1 MSLDWERPLREA
13 NESGKEVSAIGSFFK
28 DLRARLLNLVPL
40 GTSGMFWGLVVN
52 GLTTYGYLVVARHA
66 LGDEGY
72 GGLAVLWALVNIGGF
87 GLFQPLEQEVS
98 RATADRAS
106 RGVGSAPVLR
116 QAGVLGSVQFMLVT
130 VGVLVAWPL
139 GLDGLLDNRPELLVA
154 LVLALGAFAA
164 TQLVRGVLG
173 GRHLFNR
180 YAWYFVVEGGAR
192 MAVAVALAVAGVAA
206 VGAYGMAIAL
216 ALLVAGAAAAQNR
229 RTFVRPGPPASYR
242 ELTPAM
248 GFLLI
253 AAVGE
258 AFILNV
264 GPVAVDIVGGDELG
278 AEAPGVFLNG
288 MLIARIP
295 LFFFQAVKASLLPSL
310 ATLAGHGDLVGFRN
324 MQLKIVGAVAAAAA
338 ATTAAAAAVGPPVVR
353 IVFGD
358 ELSRTDMALLAA
370 SGGGLMLMLSLA
382 LGLVALGHT
391 RIAVVGWVA
400 AVAAFA
406 TMVSFDLEPF
416 LRVELALVAAVLAG
430 SLVAGGLL
438 RLEYA
443 AHQREA

>member
-1 MSLDWERPLREA
+1 MA
-13 NESGKEVSAIGSFFK
+13 G
-28 DLRARLLNLVPL
+28 
-40 GTSGMFWGLVVN
+40 
-52 GLTTYGYLVVARHA
+52 HA

-87 GLFQPLEQEVS
+87 GLFQPLEQEVA

-116 QAGVLGSVQFMLVT
+116 RAGVLGAVQFMLVT
-130 VGVLVAWPL
+130 AGLLVAWPL
-139 GLDGLLDNRPELLVA
+139 GLDGLLDGRPELLVA
-154 LVLALGAFAA
+154 LVLALGAFAG
-164 TQLVRGVLG
+164 TQLVRGILG
-173 GRHLFNR
+173 GRHLFDR
-180 YAWYFVVEGGAR
+180 YAWYFMVEGGSR
-192 MAVAVALAVAGVAA
+192 MAVAVALALAGVAA
-206 VGAYGMAIAL
+206 VGAYGLAIAF
-216 ALLVAGAAAAQNR
+216 ALVAAAVVAAGPR
-229 RTFVRPGPPASYR
+229 PFVRPGPPASYR

-253 AAVGE
+253 ASIGE

-264 GPVAVDIVGGDELG
+264 GPVAVDIASGDELG
-278 AEAPGVFLNG
+278 PEAPGVFLNG

-324 MQLKIVGAVAAAAA
+324 MQIKIVAAVGAAAA
-338 ATTAAAAAVGPPVVR
+338 ATTVLAAAVGPLVVR

-370 SGGGLMLMLSLA
+370 SGGGLMLMLSLT

-391 RIAVVGWVA
+391 RLAVAGWVA
-400 AVAAFA
+400 GIAAFA
-406 TMVSFDLEPF
+406 ATVSFDLEPF
-416 LRVELALVAAVLAG
+416 LRVELGLVAAVLAG

-443 AHQREA
+443 AHAKQG

>member
-1 MSLDWERPLREA
+1 MA
-13 NESGKEVSAIGSFFK
+13 G
-28 DLRARLLNLVPL
+28 
-40 GTSGMFWGLVVN
+40 
-52 GLTTYGYLVVARHA
+52 HA

-87 GLFQPLEQEVS
+87 GLFQPLEQEVA

-116 QAGVLGSVQFMLVT
+116 RAGVLGAVQFMLVT
-130 VGVLVAWPL
+130 AGLLVAWPL

-154 LVLALGAFAA
+154 LVLALGAFAG
-164 TQLVRGVLG
+164 TQLVRGILG
-173 GRHLFNR
+173 GRHLFDR
-180 YAWYFVVEGGAR
+180 YARYFMVEGGSR
-192 MAVAVALAVAGVAA
+192 MAVAVALALAGVAA
-206 VGAYGMAIAL
+206 VGAYGLAIAF
-216 ALLVAGAAAAQNR
+216 ALVAAAVVAAGPR
-229 RTFVRPGPPASYR
+229 PFVSPGPPASYR

-253 AAVGE
+253 ASIGE

-264 GPVAVDIVGGDELG
+264 GPVAVDIAGGDELG
-278 AEAPGVFLNG
+278 PEAPGVFLNG

-324 MQLKIVGAVAAAAA
+324 MQIKIVAAGGAAAA
-338 ATTAAAAAVGPPVVR
+338 ATTVVAAAVGPLVVR

-370 SGGGLMLMLSLA
+370 SGGGLMLMLSLT

-391 RIAVVGWVA
+391 RLAVAGWVA
-400 AVAAFA
+400 GIAAFA
-406 TMVSFDLEPF
+406 ATVSFDLEPF
-416 LRVELALVAAVLAG
+416 LRVELGLVAAVLAG
-430 SLVAGGLL
+430 SLVAGSLL
-438 RLEYA
+438 NLEYA
-443 AHQREA
+443 AHRRQA

>member
-1 MSLDWERPLREA
+1 MA
-13 NESGKEVSAIGSFFK
+13 G
-28 DLRARLLNLVPL
+28 
-40 GTSGMFWGLVVN
+40 
-52 GLTTYGYLVVARHA
+52 HA

-87 GLFQPLEQEVS
+87 GLFQPLEQEVA

-116 QAGVLGSVQFMLVT
+116 RAGVLGAVQFMLVT
-130 VGVLVAWPL
+130 AGLLVAWPL

-154 LVLALGAFAA
+154 LVLALGAFAG
-164 TQLVRGVLG
+164 TQLVRGILG
-173 GRHLFNR
+173 GRHLFDR
-180 YAWYFVVEGGAR
+180 YARYFMVEGGSR
-192 MAVAVALAVAGVAA
+192 MAVAVALALAGVAA
-206 VGAYGMAIAL
+206 VGAYGLAIAF
-216 ALLVAGAAAAQNR
+216 ALVAAAVVAAGPR
-229 RTFVRPGPPASYR
+229 PFVSPGPPASYR

-253 AAVGE
+253 ASIGE

-264 GPVAVDIVGGDELG
+264 GPVAVDIAGGDELG
-278 AEAPGVFLNG
+278 PEAPGVFLNG

-324 MQLKIVGAVAAAAA
+324 MQIKIVAAVGAAAA
-338 ATTAAAAAVGPPVVR
+338 ATTVVAAAVGPLVVQ

-370 SGGGLMLMLSLA
+370 SGGGLMLMLSLT

-391 RIAVVGWVA
+391 RLAVAGWVA
-400 AVAAFA
+400 GIAAFA
-406 TMVSFDLEPF
+406 ATVSFDLEPF
-416 LRVELALVAAVLAG
+416 LRVELGLVAAVLAG
-430 SLVAGGLL
+430 SLVAGSLL
-438 RLEYA
+438 NLEYA
-443 AHQREA
+443 AHRRQA

>member
-1 MSLDWERPLREA
+1 MA
-13 NESGKEVSAIGSFFK
+13 G
-28 DLRARLLNLVPL
+28 
-40 GTSGMFWGLVVN
+40 
-52 GLTTYGYLVVARHA
+52 HA

-87 GLFQPLEQEVS
+87 GLFQPLEQEVA

-116 QAGVLGSVQFMLVT
+116 RAGVLGAVQFMLVT
-130 VGVLVAWPL
+130 AGLLVAWPL

-154 LVLALGAFAA
+154 LVLALGAFAG
-164 TQLVRGVLG
+164 TQLVRGILG
-173 GRHLFNR
+173 GRHLFDR
-180 YAWYFVVEGGAR
+180 YARYFMVEGGSR
-192 MAVAVALAVAGVAA
+192 MAVAVALALAGVAA
-206 VGAYGMAIAL
+206 VGAYGLAIAF
-216 ALLVAGAAAAQNR
+216 ALVAAAVVAAGPR
-229 RTFVRPGPPASYR
+229 PFVSPGPPASFR

-253 AAVGE
+253 ASIGE

-264 GPVAVDIVGGDELG
+264 GPVAVDIAGGDELG
-278 AEAPGVFLNG
+278 PEAPGVFLNG

-324 MQLKIVGAVAAAAA
+324 MQIKIVAAGGAAAA
-338 ATTAAAAAVGPPVVR
+338 ATTVVAAAVGPLVVR

-370 SGGGLMLMLSLA
+370 SGGGLMLMLSLT

-391 RIAVVGWVA
+391 RLAVAGWVA
-400 AVAAFA
+400 GIAAFA
-406 TMVSFDLEPF
+406 ATVSFDLEPF
-416 LRVELALVAAVLAG
+416 LRVELGLVAAVLAG
-430 SLVAGGLL
+430 SLVAGSLL
-438 RLEYA
+438 NLEYA
-443 AHQREA
+443 AHRRQA

>member
-1 MSLDWERPLREA
+1 MA
-13 NESGKEVSAIGSFFK
+13 G
-28 DLRARLLNLVPL
+28 
-40 GTSGMFWGLVVN
+40 
-52 GLTTYGYLVVARHA
+52 HA

-72 GGLAVLWALVNIGGF
+72 GGLAVLGALVNIGGC
-87 GLFQPLEQEVS
+87 GLSPPRAQAVA

-116 QAGVLGSVQFMLVT
+116 RAGVLGAVQFMLVT
-130 VGVLVAWPL
+130 AGLLVAWPL
-139 GLDGLLDNRPELLVA
+139 GLDGLLDGRPELLVA
-154 LVLALGAFAA
+154 LVLALGAFAG
-164 TQLVRGVLG
+164 TQLVRGILG
-173 GRHLFNR
+173 GRHLFDR
-180 YAWYFVVEGGAR
+180 YAWYFMVEGGSR
-192 MAVAVALAVAGVAA
+192 MAVAVALALAGVAA
-206 VGAYGMAIAL
+206 VGAYGLAIAF
-216 ALLVAGAAAAQNR
+216 ALVAAAVVAAGPR
-229 RTFVRPGPPASYR
+229 PFVRPGPPASYR

-253 AAVGE
+253 ASIGE

-264 GPVAVDIVGGDELG
+264 GPVAVDIAGGDELG
-278 AEAPGVFLNG
+278 PEAPGVFLNG

-324 MQLKIVGAVAAAAA
+324 MQIKIVAAVGAAAA
-338 ATTAAAAAVGPPVVR
+338 ATTVVAAAVGPFVVR

-370 SGGGLMLMLSLA
+370 SGGGLMLMLSLT

-391 RIAVVGWVA
+391 RLAVAGWVA
-400 AVAAFA
+400 GIAAFA
-406 TMVSFDLEPF
+406 VMVSFDLEPF
-416 LRVELALVAAVLAG
+416 LRVELGLVAAVLAG

-438 RLEYA
+438 NLEYA
-443 AHQREA
+443 AHRREA

>member
-1 MSLDWERPLREA
+1 M
-13 NESGKEVSAIGSFFK
+13 K
-28 DLRARLLNLVPL
+28 DLRARLLNLLPL
-40 GTSGMFWGLVVN
+40 GTSGIFWGLVVN
-52 GLTTYGYLVVARHA
+52 GLTTYGYLVVAGYA

-87 GLFQPLEQEVS
+87 GLFQPLEQEVA

-106 RGVGSAPVLR
+106 RGVGSAPVLQR
-116 QAGVLGSVQFMLVT
+116 AGVLGAAQFMLVT
-130 VGVLVAWPL
+130 AGLLVAWPL
-139 GLDGLLDNRPELLVA
+139 GLDGLLDDRPELLVA
-154 LVLALGAFAA
+154 LVLALGAFAG
-164 TQLVRGVLG
+164 TQLVRGILG

-180 YAWYFVVEGGAR
+180 YAWYFVVEGGSR
-192 MAVAVALAVAGVAA
+192 MAVAVALALAGVAA
-206 VGAYGMAIAL
+206 VGAYGLAIAF
-216 ALLVAGAAAAQNR
+216 ALVAAAVIAAGPR
-229 RTFVRPGPPASYR
+229 PFVRPGPPASYR

-253 AAVGE
+253 ASIGE

-264 GPVAVDIVGGDELG
+264 GPVAVDIAGGDELG
-278 AEAPGVFLNG
+278 PEAPGVFLNG

-324 MQLKIVGAVAAAAA
+324 MQIKIVAAVGAAAA
-338 ATTAAAAAVGPPVVR
+338 ATTVVAAAVGPFVVR

-358 ELSRTDMALLAA
+358 DLGRADMALLAA
-370 SGGGLMLMLSLA
+370 SGGGLMLMLSLT

-391 RIAVVGWVA
+391 RLAVAGWVA
-400 AVAAFA
+400 GIAAFA
-406 TMVSFDLEPF
+406 VMVSFDLEPF
-416 LRVELALVAAVLAG
+416 LRVELGLVAAVLAG
-430 SLVAGGLL
+430 SMVAGGLL

-443 AHQREA
+443 AHRREA

>member
-1 MSLDWERPLREA
+1 MAPSGPVSEA
-13 NESGKEVSAIGSFFK
+13 NNSGAKDSAIGQFLK
-28 DLRARLLNLVPL
+28 DLRARIVNLLPL
-40 GTSGMFWGLVVN
+40 GTSGIFWGLVVN
-52 GLTTYGYLVVARHA
+52 GLTTYGYLVVAGHA

-116 QAGVLGSVQFMLVT
+116 RAGVLGAAQFMLVAA
-130 VGVLVAWPL
+130 GLLVAWPL
-139 GLDGLLDNRPELLVA
+139 GLDSLLDDRLELLLA
-154 LVLALGAFAA
+154 LVLALGAFAG
-164 TQLVRGVLG
+164 TQLVRGILG
-173 GRHLFNR
+173 GRHLFDR
-180 YAWYFVVEGGAR
+180 YAWYFVVEGGTR
-192 MAVAVALAVAGVAA
+192 MAVAVGLAVAGVAA
-206 VGAYGMAIAL
+206 VGAYGLAIAF
-216 ALLVAGAAAAQNR
+216 ALVAAAVVAAGR
-229 RTFVRPGPPASYR
+229 RPFVRPGPPASYR

-253 AAVGE
+253 ASIGE

-264 GPVAVDIVGGDELG
+264 GPVAVDIAGGDELG
-278 AEAPGVFLNG
+278 PEAPGVFLNG

-310 ATLAGHGDLVGFRN
+310 ATLAGQGDLVGFRN
-324 MQLKIVGAVAAAAA
+324 MQIKIVAAVGAAAA
-338 ATTAAAAAVGPPVVR
+338 ATTVAAAAIGPLAVR

-358 ELSRTDMALLAA
+358 ELGRTDMALLAA
-370 SGGGLMLMLSLA
+370 SGGGLMLMLSLT

-391 RIAVVGWVA
+391 RLAVAGWVA
-400 AVAAFA
+400 GIAAFA
-406 TMVSFDLEPF
+406 VTANLDLEPF

-443 AHQREA
+443 AHRREA

>member
-1 MSLDWERPLREA
+1 M
-13 NESGKEVSAIGSFFK
+13 
-28 DLRARLLNLVPL
+28 
-40 GTSGMFWGLVVN
+40 
-52 GLTTYGYLVVARHA
+52 ARHA

-106 RGVGSAPVLR
+106 RGVGSAPVLKR
-116 QAGVLGSVQFMLVT
+116 AGVLGAMQFMLVT
-130 VGVLVAWPL
+130 AGLLVAWPL
-139 GLDGLLDNRPELLVA
+139 GLDGLLDDRPELLAA
-154 LVLALGAFAA
+154 LVLALGAFAG
-164 TQLVRGVLG
+164 TQLVRGILG
-173 GRHLFNR
+173 GRHLFDR

-192 MAVAVALAVAGVAA
+192 MAVAVALAVAGVVA
-206 VGAYGMAIAL
+206 VGAYGLAIAF
-216 ALLVAGAAAAQNR
+216 ALVAAAVVGAGSR
-229 RTFVRPGPPASYR
+229 PFVRPGPPASYR

-253 AAVGE
+253 ASIGE

-264 GPVAVDIVGGDELG
+264 GPVAVDIAGADELG
-278 AEAPGVFLNG
+278 PEAPGVFLNG

-295 LFFFQAVKASLLPSL
+295 LFFFQAVKASLLPTL

-324 MQLKIVGAVAAAAA
+324 MQIKIAAAVGAAAAV
-338 ATTAAAAAVGPPVVR
+338 TTVSAAAVGPLVVR

-358 ELSRTDMALLAA
+358 ELGRTDMALLAA
-370 SGGGLMLMLSLA
+370 SGGGLMLMLSLT

-391 RIAVVGWVA
+391 RLAVAGWVA
-400 AVAAFA
+400 GIAAFA
-406 TMVSFDLEPF
+406 ATVSFDLEPF
-416 LRVELALVAAVLAG
+416 LRVELALVAAVVAG

-443 AHQREA
+443 AHRREV